1 MDIKKLSYEDSI
13 VRMAKLV
20 EHICDLRKTEH
31 EHHPCINCALSYFAC
46 EVIKK
51 ECERIENKGIDC

>member
-1 MDIKKLSYEDSI
+1 MDIKELSYEDSI

-31 EHHPCINCALSYFAC
+31 RPCINCALKYGVC
-46 EVIKK
+46 KTIKE
-51 ECERIENKGIDC
+51 ECEKIENKGIDC